1 MTERVLLLLLVFGG
15 VIAGGMAA
23 RWWSRRRQLALIDEV
38 ALDADES
45 GATRIVAFYGPSCDA
60 CDRQKAVLAQIE
72 ADRSGE
78 VTVELRDAASDYD
91 YARQF
96 GLVIVPTTVVIRPDG
111 SIASINSGFSSRRVL
126 EGQLDA
132 A

>member
-15 VIAGGMAA
+15 VIVGGVIA
-23 RWWSRRRQLALIDEV
+23 RWWARRRQQELVDTV
-38 ALDADES
+38 ALDADKS
-45 GATRIVAFYGPSCDA
+45 GATRILAFYGPSCDA

-72 ADRSGE
+72 AERPGE
-78 VTVELRDAASDYD
+78 VMVELRDAASDYD